1 MTRYLKVAKC
11 GDLQPWT
18 GKTVSVN
25 GFNMYGSHHAIDN
38 TCPHE
43 DGPLGEG
50 ALCGRIVSCPVHAYE
65 FDVTNGT
72 A

>member
-25 GFNMYGSHHAIDN
+25 GQSVALFNMHGSHHAIAN

-50 ALCGRIVSCPVHAYE
+50 ALCGRIVSCPVHA
-65 FDVTNGT
+65 
-72 A
+72 